1 MVFGVELLFSLCSH
15 VSKYFI
21 NKYSMKYHDDMN
33 VEFYKKMSSVD
44 ISSYDSST
52 QRDKMTQAHKD
63 MNSIEAAFRNF
74 VSILVSFCS
83 IIISIVIIFQLDF
96 LLALA
101 IFLSLVPTFFAR
113 KKVQER
119 QYDLEKKLNKTNRKI
134 NYFGGLFWNGGVA
147 PEMRLYNY
155 SDFFLDKIKELY
167 AHRNNKNLNLNKKN
181 SILELICLL
190 ISGLINICY
199 NVYIIILV
207 IMKGLSVGDYN
218 YYSTI
223 SGNFKGS
230 IDIILVNV
238 STFMVN
244 IKKAENYFEFMNMK
258 NEVVSGTNEVPAM
271 KTIEFVNVSFSYP
284 DSNTLVLRNLNFS
297 FNSGEKVALA
307 GLNGAGK
314 STIIKLLFRLY
325 DPTSGVILY
334 NGIDIKSF
342 DVNAYRR
349 QFAAMLQDS
358 PNFKISIRENVALS
372 NIDNIQSDEK
382 ILKIL
387 SSVGLNYNDYDL
399 DNQIG
404 KDFDPEGVIMSK
416 GQSQSLRLSKLF
428 YKNCSFWIFDEP
440 ASNLDA
446 TVEKQ
451 IFENIFENCTD
462 LQTIILISHR
472 LSNLKFVDKI
482 IFLQDGRVIE
492 SGSHKELFDCRG
504 EYYRL
509 YKIQSERY

>member
-1 MVFGVELLFSLCSH
+1 M
-15 VSKYFI
+15 
-21 NKYSMKYHDDMN
+21 
-33 VEFYKKMSSVD
+33 
-44 ISSYDSST
+44 
-52 QRDKMTQAHKD
+52 
-63 MNSIEAAFRNF
+63 
-74 VSILVSFCS
+74 
-83 IIISIVIIFQLDF
+83 
-96 LLALA
+96 
-101 IFLSLVPTFFAR
+101 
-113 KKVQER
+113 
-119 QYDLEKKLNKTNRKI
+119 LEI
-134 NYFGGLFWNGGVA
+134 
-147 PEMRLYNY
+147 
-155 SDFFLDKIKELY
+155 
-167 AHRNNKNLNLNKKN
+167 
-181 SILELICLL
+181 
-190 ISGLINICY
+190 
-199 NVYIIILV
+199 
-207 IMKGLSVGDYN
+207 
-218 YYSTI
+218 
-223 SGNFKGS
+223 KGS
-230 IDIILVNV
+230 IDISLVNV